1 MSVIGIGLIFIG
13 LFFVFVAAIGV
24 LRLPD
29 VYTRAH
35 AVGLTDSVGAT
46 FLLLGL
52 ALYQGLNAN
61 MIRILVVLALML
73 MLNPVITH
81 ATVRAAFRSGLQPW
95 RNERP

>member
-1 MSVIGIGLIFIG
+1 MTVIGIGLMFIG
-13 LFFVFVAAIGV
+13 LFFMLVAATGV

-61 MIRILVVLALML
+61 MFRILVVLVLL
-73 MLNPVITH
+73 IMLNPVITH
-81 ATVRAAFRSGLQPW
+81 ATIRAAFRSGVKPW
-95 RNERP
+95 SKEKP

>member
-35 AVGLTDSVGAT
+35 AVGLTDSVGAS

-61 MIRILVVLALML
+61 MFRILVVLVLL
-73 MLNPVITH
+73 IMLNPVITH
-81 ATVRAAFRSGLQPW
+81 ATIRAAFRSGLQPW
-95 RNERP
+95 SKEKP

>member
-1 MSVIGIGLIFIG
+1 MTVIGIGLMFIG
-13 LFFVFVAAIGV
+13 LFFMLVAATGV

-61 MIRILVVLALML
+61 MFRILVVLVLL
-73 MLNPVITH
+73 IMLNPVITH
-81 ATVRAAFRSGLQPW
+81 ATVRAAFRSGLKPW
-95 RNERP
+95 SKEKS